1 MNFKINRH
9 SALYTFIRRSLIY
22 TFIQSFV
29 GLAILLAA
37 MPSLTNTVTYIS
49 DYSSALADDVPV
61 NDVDFETVTL
71 SDGSAGQFGY
81 TVEILL

>member
-1 MNFKINRH
+1 
-9 SALYTFIRRSLIY
+9 
-22 TFIQSFV
+22 
-29 GLAILLAA
+29 